1 MFSHF
6 SVIVKKVWGGSPTV
20 KSISIGIDTS
30 RGTSDEGIE
39 ETDAEEEG
47 NLNLSGEKIEE
58 TAQVSDIG
66 TTVLMLALLIFQI

>member
-1 MFSHF
+1 M
-6 SVIVKKVWGGSPTV
+6 

>member
-6 SVIVKKVWGGSPTV
+6 SVIMKKVWGGSPTV

-30 RGTSDEGIE
+30 RGTSDKGIE

-47 NLNLSGEKIEE
+47 NLNLSAEKIEE

-66 TTVLMLALLIFQI
+66 TTVPMLALLIFQI

>member
-6 SVIVKKVWGGSPTV
+6 SVIMKKVWGGSPTV

-47 NLNLSGEKIEE
+47 NLNLSAEKIEE

-66 TTVLMLALLIFQI
+66 TTVPMLALLIFQI

>member
-6 SVIVKKVWGGSPTV
+6 LVIVKKVWGGSPTV

-47 NLNLSGEKIEE
+47 NLNCREKK
-58 TAQVSDIG
+58 
-66 TTVLMLALLIFQI
+66 